1 MARQWLL
8 DRIAQNRFLMAFIL
22 VASTAGL
29 GVGTAQIAVSLYAV
43 QLHASEV
50 QLGMIAAAQ
59 SIGILLMG
67 IPTGILI
74 NRFGPLVLFSLGSL
88 LAGLWYGL
96 IPWVGQVWFLVGCI
110 VLVSFCMPLR
120 FISLNT
126 VFMSQLNRLG
136 TVKAGW
142 FRGTHMIGY
151 MLLGPMLAVWL
162 GNHIS
167 PVGRFAAI
175 ALLFIVPV
183 LLSPLIFSGYEVAGK
198 QAPRLSFQLIGQQ
211 LLLFKRDMTLR
222 MTSLFELFDSAVM
235 GYFTFFIVVIA
246 IRNYGFS
253 PAVAAS
259 LVTLYGS
266 VYMAALFG
274 MGVVVQSL
282 AEKRAYQLGFGLV
295 AIALLCLALP
305 LSSVWLWLGSA
316 LLGIG
321 LGTLNVI
328 NLSVFARL
336 GQHLGMTNV
345 SAVSLTC
352 GPSGSMLG
360 SLVGGLLAQLW
371 GLQAIFFPLCALFVA
386 LFVLVQ
392 FKHPFVGVAA
402 PLKDTRID
410 ILTNS

>member
-1 MARQWLL
+1 MARQWRL
-8 DRIAQNRFLMAFIL
+8 DRIVQNRFLMAFML

-74 NRFGPLVLFSLGSL
+74 NRFGPLRLFALGSL

-96 IPWVGQVWFLVGCI
+96 IPWVGQVWFLLGCI

-142 FRGTHMIGY
+142 FRGTHMIGF
-151 MLLGPMLAVWL
+151 MLLGPLLAVWL
-162 GNHIS
+162 SNHLS
-167 PVGRFAAI
+167 PVSVFALI
-175 ALLFIVPV
+175 ALLFVVPV
-183 LLSPLIFSGYEVAGK
+183 LLSPLIFSGYQVAGK
-198 QAPRLSFQLIGQQ
+198 QAPRLSIRLIGQQ
-211 LLLFKRDMTLR
+211 LSLFKRDITLR
-222 MTSLFELFDSAVM
+222 ITSLFELLDSAVM

-274 MGVVVQSL
+274 MGMVVQSL
-282 AEKRAYQLGFGLV
+282 GEKRAYQLGFGLV
-295 AIALLCLALP
+295 ATALLCLALP
-305 LSSVWLWLGSA
+305 LSPVWLWIGSA
-316 LLGIG
+316 LLGVG

-328 NLSVFARL
+328 NLSVFARI
-336 GQHLGMTNV
+336 GQHLGMANV

-352 GPSGSMLG
+352 GPSGNMLG
-360 SLVGGLLAQLW
+360 SLIGGFLAHLW
-371 GLQAIFFPLCALFVA
+371 GLQAIFFPLCGLFVA
-386 LFVLVQ
+386 LVILVQ
-392 FKHPFVGVAA
+392 FKHPFVETAV
-402 PLKDTRID
+402 PLTEPSVDF
-410 ILTNS
+410 LTNS